1 MSDKPA
7 ILGGLPIFTAKAP
20 MVRSLLPAFDEAFA
34 AGVQD
39 ILQSGSSPRASICAI
54 LKKPWPGI

>member
-54 LKKPWPGI
+54 LKKP